1 MIIIA
6 EIHISNQINS
16 MQNKS
21 DQSKAKQIKS
31 NQFIE
36 LFYFMRMA

>member
-21 DQSKAKQIKS
+21 DQSKAEQIKQSKANQIKS
-31 NQFIE
+31 I
-36 LFYFMRMA
+36 Y